1 MILNREV
8 LQKYRKEELAMIKEY
23 LKFEES
29 GLHVVF
35 GITQDKKIRLLHFS
49 HNPFCE
55 AEMQEK
61 DSYLEEGFLLTQVSI
76 YGINKPYEKQG
87 IMYVATEPGCAFLYD
102 GMTKTE
108 NEYGMHLEIRQ
119 KDEPADGTGTGIKVT
134 THWQFYHGIPI
145 VRMWHMIDNN

>member
-76 YGINKPYEKQG
+76 YGIK
-87 IMYVATEPGCAFLYD
+87 L
-102 GMTKTE
+102 
-108 NEYGMHLEIRQ
+108 
-119 KDEPADGTGTGIKVT
+119 
-134 THWQFYHGIPI
+134 
-145 VRMWHMIDNN
+145 

>member
-1 MILNREV
+1 
-8 LQKYRKEELAMIKEY
+8 MIKEY

-61 DSYLEEGFLLTQVSI
+61 DSYLEE
-76 YGINKPYEKQG
+76 
-87 IMYVATEPGCAFLYD
+87 
-102 GMTKTE
+102 
-108 NEYGMHLEIRQ
+108 
-119 KDEPADGTGTGIKVT
+119 
-134 THWQFYHGIPI
+134 
-145 VRMWHMIDNN
+145 